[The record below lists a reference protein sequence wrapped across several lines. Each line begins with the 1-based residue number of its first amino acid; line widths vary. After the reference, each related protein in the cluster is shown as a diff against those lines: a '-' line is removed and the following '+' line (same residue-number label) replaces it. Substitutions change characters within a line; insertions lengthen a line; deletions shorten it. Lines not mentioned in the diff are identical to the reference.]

1 MNDPT
6 PAKAQP
12 AASTPQLTINGG
24 CATLTLNRP
33 AHHNRLQVEDL
44 LALRQ
49 CFNDL
54 AAMSDLRVLVLT
66 GSGPS
71 FCSGFDLGALAA
83 QVEAAT
89 EGPRLFEQTVD
100 ALEAL
105 PMPTV
110 CRLNGGVFGG
120 ATDLALACDF
130 RIGIQG
136 MSLRMPAVRLGLHY
150 YPSGLQRYVSR
161 LGLATAKRLFLLAE
175 TLPADE
181 LLRIGYL
188 DQLCAPDQLDGAVQ
202 AVVEALCAAAP
213 LAARGMKA
221 SLNEIARGEFD
232 RGRLR
237 EREQQCAGSA
247 DLREGQRAFA
257 EKRAPRFSGR

>member
-1 MNDPT
+1 MTDLT
-6 PAKAQP
+6 QAKSP
-12 AASTPQLTINGG
+12 PGASTPRLTIDRG
-24 CATLTLNRP
+24 CATVTLNRP

-49 CFNDL
+49 CFDDL
-54 AAMSDLRVLVLT
+54 TAMPELRVLVLT

-83 QVEAAT
+83 RVEAAT

-130 RIGIQG
+130 RIGVEG

-161 LGLATAKRLFLLAE
+161 LGLASAKRLFLLAQ
-175 TLPADE
+175 TLPAAE

-202 AVVEALCAAAP
+202 ALVDALCAAAP

-232 RGRLR
+232 PGRLR
-237 EREQQCAGSA
+237 EREQLCAGSA

-257 EKRAPRFSGR
+257 EKRTPRFSGR

>member
-1 MNDPT
+1 MNERT
-6 PAKAQP
+6 PVQAAP
-12 AASTPQLTINGG
+12 APGTPILSVHDR

-44 LALRQ
+44 LAMQGHFEALSTNTELR
-49 CFNDL
+49 
-54 AAMSDLRVLVLT
+54 ALVIT
-66 GSGPS
+66 GTGPS
-71 FCSGFDLGALAA
+71 FCSGFDLGALSG
-83 QVEAAT
+83 QVESAT
-89 EGPRLFEQTVD
+89 AGPRLFEQTVD

-130 RIGIQG
+130 RIGVTG

-150 YPSGLQRYVSR
+150 YPSGLHRYVSR

-175 TLPADE
+175 TLSADE

-188 DQLCAPDQLDGAVQ
+188 DQLCVPDQLDLVVRAVLD
-202 AVVEALCAAAP
+202 ALCQGAP

-221 SLNEIARGEFD
+221 TLNDIARGQLD
-232 RGRLR
+232 AGHVR
-237 EREQQCAGSA
+237 ERQQLCANST
-247 DLREGQRAFA
+247 DLSEGQRAFA
-257 EKRAPRFSGR
+257 EKRAPRFIGR